1 MLNKFFNLD
10 LPFARFCWN
19 VLVFSALSLFP
30 FLIIYIVLSLGLG
43 TMLLTNE
50 TALVRFMRQVL
61 TNGVTVVFAINYA
74 GFFSLAL
81 FQQQRVRNSLHHLL
95 LDVLARAL
103 LFVALHAL
111 IYVLSADL
119 FASFGGDRGVALQ
132 VIGPTLKRAFL
143 FENISGAYLYS
154 ILPGAFIAYL
164 TVFQGS
170 KVATSANLPSWF
182 NAITALGLC
191 AAIVL
196 VVTILSVGLTHL
208 LGKP

>member
-1 MLNKFFNLD
+1 MVSKFFNLD

-30 FLIIYIVLSLGLG
+30 LLIVYIVLSPGLG

-61 TNGVTVVFAINYA
+61 TNGVTVVFVINYA
-74 GFFSLAL
+74 GFFALAH
-81 FQQQRVRNSLHHLL
+81 FQQQRARNSLQHLIF
-95 LDVLARAL
+95 DVLARAL

-111 IYVLSADL
+111 IYVLSADI
-119 FASFGGDRGVALQ
+119 FASFSGDRGVAMQ
-132 VIGPTLKRAFL
+132 VVGPTLKRAFL
-143 FENISGAYLYS
+143 FENISGVYLYG

-164 TVFQGS
+164 VVFQERNA
-170 KVATSANLPSWF
+170 ATSSNLPSRSST
-182 NAITALGLC
+182 ITALGLC

-196 VVTILSVGLTHL
+196 LVTIVSVGLTYL
-208 LGKP
+208 LDKP